1 MSQEVHE
8 LSLIDV
14 NVQAFLF
21 AIMLNPPLSR
31 LPNELLDSIV
41 EHLAADSRFDNDKVL
56 YNLSLADRAFTQ
68 SCQKYIFRDFKVIT
82 SIFKQD
88 TKEIM
93 IKRAK
98 KILDDR
104 PSIRVA
110 NQVRTVQLTVSDY
123 EWEGLFNDSTFIS
136 ILQLLAKSPV
146 PPHELH
152 FRHTMFV
159 SFIEDPILAVR
170 QLAQSFFFEN
180 FDHSPPHQM

>member
-1 MSQEVHE
+1 
-8 LSLIDV
+8 
-14 NVQAFLF
+14 
-21 AIMLNPPLSR
+21 
-31 LPNELLDSIV
+31 
-41 EHLAADSRFDNDKVL
+41 
-56 YNLSLADRAFTQ
+56 
-68 SCQKYIFRDFKVIT
+68 
-82 SIFKQD
+82 
-88 TKEIM
+88 M

-104 PSIRVA
+104 PSIA

-123 EWEGLFNDSTFIS
+123 EWEGLFNDST

-170 QLAQSFFFEN
+170 QLAQSFFSQTLTILHLTKCEN
-180 FDHSPPHQM
+180 VPLPIFFICLRLREVSLDRVLAEMNYDEYPDNQCSGREPPPLEVLYYRDSHTFSIK